1 MEVVVV
7 DLLDLLVEDGASA
20 VQERFEVRQDWVVL
34 VELHQLLQGVYG
46 EVVVCGQVLRLVHH
60 LVAEVLVH
68 ELDGEVFRDEG
79 LAFSVEVLENGIY

>member
-34 VELHQLLQGVYG
+34 VELH
-46 EVVVCGQVLRLVHH
+46 
-60 LVAEVLVH
+60 
-68 ELDGEVFRDEG
+68 
-79 LAFSVEVLENGIY
+79 